1 MNRRE
6 FVVGCSAAIAA
17 MAGSQL
23 ESFAFA
29 PEPNAQQDIFV
40 FVFLRGGCDALNL
53 VAPVDDRNYVAA
65 RPAFLRV
72 TEQGKNQGLRLKNG
86 LVDQDFR
93 LHGKANAL
101 HELYEGNQLGIVHAC
116 GLSNGTRSH
125 FDAMDMIERGINQK
139 QNNNDGWL
147 TRYLRTAQLEGMLP
161 AMAAETNLPA
171 SFIGSNQAS
180 SIKSI
185 NDFKVNGDPRLM
197 GILKTMYQGDS
208 LIDQTAQQTIAT
220 LNYINQKIE
229 KDSKGR
235 RKKYQPA
242 NGVKYPNRWK
252 DGGLGQS
259 LQTVAQIMKMDVG
272 LQVATVSLG
281 GWDTH
286 ENQAFHFP
294 RKVEGLSQAL
304 AAFYNDVSR
313 YHKRLTVLV
322 MSEFGRRLKANKSNG
337 TDHGHGGIAL
347 ALGGNVN
354 GGKMYGKWPGLA
366 TQQLDKRV
374 DLDVTTDYR
383 TVLSE
388 VLQKRMGSKQ
398 LSKIFPDFN
407 EYQPL
412 SLFS

>member
-6 FVVGCSAAIAA
+6 FVVGCSAAITA

-29 PEPNAQQDIFV
+29 PEPNAQKDIFV

-53 VAPVDDRNYVAA
+53 VAPVDDRHYVAA

-72 TEQGKNQGLRLKNG
+72 TEQGKNQGLRLKNSWAN
-86 LVDQDFR
+86 QDFR
-93 LHGKANAL
+93 LHGKASAL
-101 HELYEGNQLGIVHAC
+101 HELYQSNQLAIIHAC

-125 FDAMDMIERGINQK
+125 FDAMDMIERGVNQK
-139 QNNNDGWL
+139 QNSKDGWL

-171 SFIGSNQAS
+171 SFIGSNQAA
-180 SIKSI
+180 SIKSVK
-185 NDFKVNGDPRLM
+185 DFKVNGDPRFL

-208 LIDQTAQQTIAT
+208 LLAQTAQQTIET
-220 LNYINQKIE
+220 LNYINKKIA

-235 RKKYQPA
+235 RKKYQPS
-242 NGVKYPNRWK
+242 NGVKYPDRWK

-304 AAFYNDVSR
+304 SAFYKDVAN
-313 YHKRLTVLV
+313 YQKRLTILV

-354 GGKMYGKWPGLA
+354 GGKIYGKWPGLA
-366 TQQLDKRV
+366 TEQLDKRV

-383 TVLSE
+383 SVLSE
-388 VLQKRMGSKQ
+388 VLQKRMASQ
-398 LSKIFPDFN
+398 RLTQIFPGFDA
-407 EYQPL
+407 YQPL
-412 SLFS
+412 GFV

>member
-6 FVVGCSAAIAA
+6 FVVGCSAAITA

-29 PEPNAQQDIFV
+29 PEPNAQKDIFV

-53 VAPVDDRNYVAA
+53 VAPVDDRHYVAA

-72 TEQGKNQGLRLKNG
+72 TEQGKNQGLRLKNSWAN
-86 LVDQDFR
+86 QDFR

-101 HELYEGNQLGIVHAC
+101 HELYQSNQLAIIHAC

-125 FDAMDMIERGINQK
+125 FDAMDMIERGVNQK
-139 QNNNDGWL
+139 QNSKDGWL
-147 TRYLRTAQLEGMLP
+147 TRYLQTAQLEGMLP

-171 SFIGSNQAS
+171 SFIGSNQAA
-180 SIKSI
+180 SIKSVK
-185 NDFKVNGDPRLM
+185 DFKVNGDPRFL

-208 LIDQTAQQTIAT
+208 LLAQTAQQTIET
-220 LNYINQKIE
+220 LNYINKKIA

-235 RKKYQPA
+235 RKKYQPS
-242 NGVKYPNRWK
+242 NGVKYPDRWK

-259 LQTVAQIMKMDVG
+259 LQTVAQIIKMGVG

-294 RKVEGLSQAL
+294 RKVAGLSQAL
-304 AAFYNDVSR
+304 SAFYKDVTN
-313 YHKRLTVLV
+313 YQKRLTMLI

-337 TDHGHGGIAL
+337 TDHGHGGVAL
-347 ALGGNVN
+347 VLGGNVN
-354 GGKMYGKWPGLA
+354 GGKIYGKWPGLA
-366 TQQLDKRV
+366 TEQLDKRV

-383 TVLSE
+383 SVLSE
-388 VLQKRMGSKQ
+388 VLQKRMASQQ
-398 LSKIFPDFN
+398 LAQIFPGFDA
-407 EYQPL
+407 YQPL
-412 SLFS
+412 GFV